1 MTTVFSSL
9 GEALT
14 SVMSWIGD
22 VLGALIG
29 AEGALHELWPLAMVG
44 VAFALVGKGISMI
57 KEFTWGF

>member
-1 MTTVFSSL
+1 METVFSSM
-9 GEALT
+9 GDALT
-14 SVMSWIGD
+14 SVTGWIGD
-22 VLGALIG
+22 VLASLIS